1 LEGFKVGGRSDG
13 LEGDFVGLL
22 FGALKRT
29 VDIYICIL
37 IEARV
42 AFHARLGLG
51 AAFDDREIIAE
62 ETDLP
67 LEAFAGIVVLEVM
80 STALCYFDEV
90 SVGLTASRPCLRE
103 MVGVEL
109 EETFGAGIMA
119 QDDVFAVMTSFFL
132 RVHCTPEVINELNW
146 RKIAYSACSRAGNRR
161 KFDKCAN
168 RVLQTVNYLRFQ
180 VP

>member
-1 LEGFKVGGRSDG
+1 LDG

-22 FGALKRT
+22 FGALKGT

-37 IEARV
+37 IETRV

-67 LEAFAGIVVLEVM
+67 LEAFAGIVVFEVVGT
-80 STALCYFDEV
+80 SLCYLDEI
-90 SVGLTASRPCLRE
+90 SVGLAFGRPSLRE

-109 EETFGAGIMA
+109 EETLGAGIMA

-132 RVHCTPEVINELNW
+132 CVHSTPDGFNESNR
-146 RKIAYSACSRAGNRR
+146 RKIAHSACSRAGNRR